1 MNRNVLRT
9 IVAAALGVGLLSS
22 PALAQLPL
30 EVPALPSG
38 LEVPAGNVLYLAT
51 RAEGTQN
58 YICLPAGKKQVAWRF
73 LGAQATLF
81 EFAGTGEAPQQI
93 TTHYLSVNPV
103 DALARP
109 TWQHSVDSSR
119 VWARLRTPSSDPNYV
134 APGAIPWLLLERAGV
149 AVGPA
154 GGGIMAQTTFIQR
167 VNTAGGVAPSTGCS
181 DDDHIG
187 TVVLVPYATDY
198 FFYRADQ

>member
-9 IVAAALGVGLLSS
+9 IVAASLSVGLLSS

-73 LGAQATLF
+73 LGPQATLF
-81 EFAGTGEAPQQI
+81 EFAGIGEAPQQI
-93 TTHYLSVNPV
+93 STHYLSVNPV

-119 VWARLRTPSSDPNYV
+119 VWARLRTLSSDLNYV
-134 APGAIPWLLLERAGV
+134 APGAIPWLLLERAG
-149 AVGPA
+149 AALGPA

-167 VNTAGGVAPSTGCS
+167 VNTAGGVAPSTGCI
-181 DDDHIG
+181 DDDHVG
-187 TVVLVPYATDY
+187 SVVLVPYATDY